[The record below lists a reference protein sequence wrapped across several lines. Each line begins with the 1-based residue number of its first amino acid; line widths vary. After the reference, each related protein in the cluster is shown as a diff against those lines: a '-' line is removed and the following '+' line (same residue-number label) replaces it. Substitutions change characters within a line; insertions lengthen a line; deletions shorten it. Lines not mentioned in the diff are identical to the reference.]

1 LPKKRSIHSHPQLED
16 GTNRRVDY
24 PYDASGNLT
33 QGENQGRGP
42 RLSIHVAFGDNAGNG
57 NPEVPSRTRN
67 FALLNTDHYYP
78 LRPTEHLDVGS
89 QDERRRL
96 AGRRQQCTFVQ
107 SKIRLWRTARSC
119 KSKIPRIGNE
129 LGLGWYDY
137 GARMYD
143 PVLGRFTG
151 VDPIA
156 DQFPHVTTFNYA
168 ENEPVA
174 HIDLWGLQKAD
185 PPSFAERAQQAV
197 TKVTKP
203 FTDAVSDGIDWIGEN
218 YHAFK
223 VEGEITLGA
232 QVGGEVNDV
241 RVEINLGSVS
251 V

>member
-1 LPKKRSIHSHPQLED
+1 M
-16 GTNRRVDY
+16 
-24 PYDASGNLT
+24 
-33 QGENQGRGP
+33 
-42 RLSIHVAFGDNAGNG
+42 
-57 NPEVPSRTRN
+57 
-67 FALLNTDHYYP
+67 
-78 LRPTEHLDVGS
+78 
-89 QDERRRL
+89 
-96 AGRRQQCTFVQ
+96 
-107 SKIRLWRTARSC
+107 
-119 KSKIPRIGNE
+119 
-129 LGLGWYDY
+129 GWYDY